1 MGKNLLWKFLG
12 ITIIVGIAIWKL
24 VPPQETINLGLDLQG
39 GMHLVLEVDT
49 EKALEF
55 ENDRMANGIKDALD
69 EKDIRVDKVE
79 TTAPDKIFITF
90 GSSDSRS
97 NAGTLIRKAFDTV
110 QVIEESA
117 NRIGLQLKDKE
128 KLRLESR
135 AHKQALEVIR
145 KRIDRFGVS
154 EPSIQAQGK
163 DRIVVQLPGIKDLAR
178 AEKILKK
185 TALLEFRLVS
195 DDMEKLKEALDG
207 NPPPGYEVLYMIR
220 YDKNAGEQRIP
231 FLVKKKPELTGAH
244 LVDARPTFSSQMNQP
259 EVSFTLD
266 RMGGKI
272 FSVVTEKNVE
282 RKLGIVLDGEIQ
294 SAPVIRQKIAGG
306 RGVISGNFSPEEAK
320 DLAVILTAGALPAPV
335 RILQN
340 IRVGP
345 SLGQDSIRKGITA
358 ALAGFAVVVVFMMI
372 YYLMA
377 GVIAD
382 FALCLNIILIMGAL
396 AILKATLTLPGIAG
410 IILTI
415 GMAVDANVLIFERI
429 REEMGLGKRIRT
441 AIETGFDRAKITI
454 LDANITTFFTAAVLY
469 SVGTGP
475 VQGFAVTLMWGIAA
489 SLFTSL
495 IVSRTI
501 FEMIGTRKSF
511 SKLTMLSFFGK
522 TNINFINKRYFAY
535 VLSAILIIAGMAAF
549 GVRGAK
555 NFGVDFT
562 GGDLIQL
569 KFEKPVTA
577 DLIREKISEIGYGD
591 STIQTFG
598 DSHEVLIRTKF
609 EKGQDIEDHLAEVLK
624 DNPFEERR
632 LERIGPAIGAD
643 LRQKAVY
650 ALFYAM
656 LVIIVYVA
664 WRFGGKGAEALIAMG
679 IVGGLGWLAIKYL
692 PFTYHFFFVLG
703 IFVLAL
709 VLCWV
714 LKFEFAMG
722 AIIALLHDVLV
733 TLGFFA
739 FTGREMSLPVV
750 AALLTI
756 VGYSLNDTIVVF
768 DRIREDMKLMK
779 KSSLDVVINTSI
791 NQTLSRTILTSLT
804 TLFVVL
810 SLYFFGG
817 KVINDFAFALLIGV
831 IVGTY
836 SSIYVASPIILEWHR
851 KAMGTAEAV
860 PAANGKGRKGKKQG

>member
-1 MGKNLLWKFLG
+1 KNLLWKFLG
-12 ITIIVGIAIWKL
+12 ITIVVGFAIWKL
-24 VPPQETINLGLDLQG
+24 VPPDKTINLGLDLQG
-39 GMHLVLEVDT
+39 GMHLVLQVET
-49 EKALEF
+49 GKAVEF
-55 ENDRMANGIKDALD
+55 ETDRVNKDIQKTLD
-69 EKDIRVDKVE
+69 EKDIRYDSIQTRGEDELVIVF
-79 TTAPDKIFITF
+79 TH
-90 GSSDSRS
+90 SDSRYR
-97 NAGTLIRKAFDTV
+97 AGDLIAKAFTTLQV
-110 QVIEESA
+110 QQEETKKLVYKLKEA
-117 NRIGLQLKDKE
+117 EVKRIAA
-128 KLRLESR
+128 R

-145 KRIDRFGVS
+145 KRVDRFGVS
-154 EPSIQAQGK
+154 EPSIQSQGK

-178 AEKILKK
+178 AERILKK

-195 DDMEKLKEALDG
+195 DDTEKLKEALEG
-207 NPPPGYEVLYMIR
+207 TPPPGYEVLYMIV
-220 YDKNAGEQRIP
+220 YDKNTGEQQIP

-244 LVDARPTFSSQMNQP
+244 LVDARPTFGSQLNQP

-266 RMGGKI
+266 RSGGKI
-272 FSVVTEKNVE
+272 FSVVTEKNIE
-282 RKLGIVLDGEIQ
+282 RKLAIILDGEIQ
-294 SAPVIRQKIAGG
+294 SAPVIRSKIPSG
-306 RGVISGNFSPEEAK
+306 RGVITGRFSPEEAK

-335 RILQN
+335 KILQN
-340 IRVGP
+340 IRIGP
-345 SLGQDSIRKGITA
+345 SLGRDSIRKGITS
-358 ALAGFAVVVVFMMI
+358 ALFGFAVVIIFMMI
-372 YYLMA
+372 YYLLA

-382 FALCLNIILIMGAL
+382 FALCLNIILILGAL
-396 AILKATLTLPGIAG
+396 AFLKATLTLPGIAG

-429 REEMGLGKRIRT
+429 REEMSIGKRVRT

-469 SVGTGP
+469 TVGTGP
-475 VQGFAVTLMWGIAA
+475 VQGFAVTLMWGIVS

-501 FEMIGTRKSF
+501 FEMMGLRKSF
-511 SKLTMLSFFGK
+511 EKLRMLSFFGK
-522 TNINFINKRYFAY
+522 TNIDFIGRRYYAY
-535 VLSAILIIAGMAAF
+535 IISGVLILAGMTMF
-549 GVRGAK
+549 SIRGSQ

-569 KFEKPVTA
+569 RFEKPVTA
-577 DLIREKISEIGYGD
+577 DLIREKITEIGYGD
-591 STIQTFG
+591 STIQMFG
-598 DSHEVLIRTKF
+598 DNQEVLIRTKF
-609 EKGQDIEDHLAEVLK
+609 EKGQEIEDHLKESIT

-632 LERIGPAIGAD
+632 LERIGPAIGSD

-664 WRFGGKGAEALIAMG
+664 WRFGGKGAEALITMG
-679 IVGGLGWLAIKYL
+679 IAGGLGWLAIKYL
-692 PFTYHFFFVLG
+692 PFTYHFFFVIV
-703 IFVLAL
+703 IFLLAL
-709 VLCWV
+709 AICWM

-722 AIIALLHDVLV
+722 AIIALVHDVLI

-739 FTGREMSLPVV
+739 FTGRELSLPVV

-756 VGYSLNDTIVVF
+756 IGYSLNDTIVVF

-779 KSSLDVVINTSI
+779 KSNLDIIINTSI

-804 TLFVVL
+804 TLFVVA

-831 IVGTY
+831 MVGTY

-851 KAMGTAEAV
+851 KAANATLELETA
-860 PAANGKGRKGKKQG
+860 GKGKKNKKGKKK